1 MKMLRKVRIIIAVI
15 IVLIV
20 AYFLY
25 EFFRPIDTNDKLAK
39 IIHLEDR
46 RENSDR
52 LKSFLND
59 DDAEVRAKAA
69 LAIGRI
75 GAKDAGETLMAVLED
90 PDWKVAATAA
100 FAIGLTGEKDKAMP
114 LLDFALEIPASI
126 TINAIKAT
134 GMLTDSTMTEEIS
147 MIFSYLNHASPEV
160 REAALIALF
169 RANAKFRANDII
181 AYLEKEP
188 DEYVRQTGLYVLAR
202 LGAVEAEELF
212 INYLGDTDPILRSWA
227 LQGINRAKAVDA
239 EKFLN
244 IALNDENNY
253 VVFRAI
259 NGIGN
264 LKSGNG
270 AKKLLSKLDSENDEG
285 LIVALIDA
293 LRELNE
299 PDGIEKAKIL
309 SEQKRSSNI
318 TAATVLYSAAIQKG
332 RAFNYIDSLM
342 REKDPII
349 KSTCADAL
357 AIIAD
362 KSVVPRLAVLFND
375 NNASVRGNAF
385 TNLCNLDSNNAT
397 FHIDQALNDSDYM
410 PVVLAIDLISE
421 KKFSSYIPTLHT
433 IMSRGYE
440 VDTDTRRSIIGAMS
454 SFIIENDAEVDP
466 QVLEILKL
474 GVKDPDYVVRKE
486 TNQVQANLPESQQ
499 LPVSLIAETKFT
511 ERQIKTALKKYKKN
525 PYAKIKTSKGEFE
538 MELYFDAAPLT
549 VMNFIRLAEMGFYN
563 NLLFH
568 RVIPDFV
575 AQGGDPRGDGWGG
588 PGYSIRCEYSVE
600 PYKRGTVGMAT
611 SGKDTGGSQ
620 FFVTLSPQ
628 PHLESRYTVFGQVI
642 YGMDIVDMLVVGD
655 KIEKIE
661 IQEGSE

>member
-1 MKMLRKVRIIIAVI
+1 MKILRTLRFVIAAL
-15 IVLIV
+15 LILVV

-25 EFFRPIDTNDKLAK
+25 EFFRPIDVNDKLAK

-46 RENSDR
+46 RENSD
-52 LKSFLND
+52 LLNNFLND
-59 DDAEVRAKAA
+59 EDAEVRAKAA
-69 LAIGRI
+69 LAIGQI
-75 GAKDAGETLMAVLED
+75 GAADAGEILMAVLED

-114 LLDFALEIPASI
+114 LLDFALEVPASV
-126 TINAIKAT
+126 TINAVKAA
-134 GMLTDSTMTEEIS
+134 GMLTDSTMTEAIS
-147 MIFSYLNHASPEV
+147 MIFSYLDHASPEV
-160 REAALIALF
+160 REAALMALF

-227 LQGINRAKAVDA
+227 LQGINRAKIKDA

-244 IALNDENNY
+244 MALNDEDNY

-259 NGIGN
+259 NGISN
-264 LKSGNG
+264 IKSSK
-270 AKKLLSKLDSENDEG
+270 AAQKLLSKLDSENDEQ

-293 LRELNE
+293 LGKIEE
-299 PDGIEKAKIL
+299 PTGVQLAKKIAD
-309 SEQKRSSNI
+309 QKRSSNI
-318 TAATVLYSAAIQKG
+318 TSAAVRYAAIIQKG
-332 RAFNYIDSLM
+332 RAYNYIDSLM
-342 REKDPII
+342 RENDPII
-349 KSTCADAL
+349 KSACADAL
-357 AIIAD
+357 AEIAE
-362 KSVVPRLAVLFND
+362 KSVIPRLAVLFND
-375 NNASVRGNAF
+375 KNAGVRGSAF
-385 TNLCNLDSNNAT
+385 INLCSLDSNNAT
-397 FHIDQALNDSDYM
+397 FYIDQTLNDSDYM
-410 PVVLAIDLISE
+410 PVILAIDLISE
-421 KKFSSYIPTLHT
+421 KKLSGYLPTLHT

-440 VDTDTRRSIIGAMS
+440 VGTDTRRSIIGAMS
-454 SFIIENDAEVDP
+454 SFIIINETEIDP
-466 QVLEILKL
+466 KVLEILKL

-486 TNQVQANLPESQQ
+486 TNQIQANLPESQQ

-563 NLLFH
+563 GLLFH

-588 PGYSIRCEYSVE
+588 PGYSIRCEYSDE
-600 PYKRGTVGMAT
+600 QYKRGTVGIAT

-628 PHLESRYTVFGQVI
+628 PHLESRYTVFGQVV
-642 YGMDIVDMLVVGD
+642 YGMDFVDKLVVGD
-655 KIEKIE
+655 MIEKIE

>member
-1 MKMLRKVRIIIAVI
+1 
-15 IVLIV
+15 
-20 AYFLY
+20 
-25 EFFRPIDTNDKLAK
+25 
-39 IIHLEDR
+39 
-46 RENSDR
+46 
-52 LKSFLND
+52 
-59 DDAEVRAKAA
+59 
-69 LAIGRI
+69 
-75 GAKDAGETLMAVLED
+75 
-90 PDWKVAATAA
+90 
-100 FAIGLTGEKDKAMP
+100 
-114 LLDFALEIPASI
+114 
-126 TINAIKAT
+126 
-134 GMLTDSTMTEEIS
+134 
-147 MIFSYLNHASPEV
+147 
-160 REAALIALF
+160 
-169 RANAKFRANDII
+169 
-181 AYLEKEP
+181 
-188 DEYVRQTGLYVLAR
+188 
-202 LGAVEAEELF
+202 
-212 INYLGDTDPILRSWA
+212 
-227 LQGINRAKAVDA
+227 
-239 EKFLN
+239 
-244 IALNDENNY
+244 
-253 VVFRAI
+253 
-259 NGIGN
+259 
-264 LKSGNG
+264 
-270 AKKLLSKLDSENDEG
+270 
-285 LIVALIDA
+285 
-293 LRELNE
+293 
-299 PDGIEKAKIL
+299 
-309 SEQKRSSNI
+309 
-318 TAATVLYSAAIQKG
+318 
-332 RAFNYIDSLM
+332 
-342 REKDPII
+342 
-349 KSTCADAL
+349 
-357 AIIAD
+357 
-362 KSVVPRLAVLFND
+362 
-375 NNASVRGNAF
+375 
-385 TNLCNLDSNNAT
+385 
-397 FHIDQALNDSDYM
+397 
-410 PVVLAIDLISE
+410 
-421 KKFSSYIPTLHT
+421 
-433 IMSRGYE
+433 MSRGYE